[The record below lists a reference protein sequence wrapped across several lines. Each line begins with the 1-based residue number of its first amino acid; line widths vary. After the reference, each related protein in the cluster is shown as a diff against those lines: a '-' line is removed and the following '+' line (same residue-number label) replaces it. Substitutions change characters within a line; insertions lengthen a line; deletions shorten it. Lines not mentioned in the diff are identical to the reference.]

1 MKSIYG
7 LTNDEG
13 AEEGHEA
20 FAEDDNPEAECL
32 ICLTVVKDTLIMP
45 CAHLCVCEDCGKQL
59 VKAKHTCPICRGNIS
74 SLIPMKKNI

>member
-32 ICLTVVKDTLIMP
+32 ICLTVAKDTLIMP